1 MFYGVG
7 VVHNCYEGSVVC
19 GWLGVLSVKRRVR
32 FVTVWRRTCER
43 HKSQSLQDYSTA
55 GGRSQD
61 SRWSRSCVMFVSKA
75 GEKREAR
82 LTQPKG

>member
-1 MFYGVG
+1 MFYG

-19 GWLGVLSVKRRVR
+19 GWLGVLSVKRHVR

-61 SRWSRSCVMFVSKA
+61 SVMCDVCVESVERR
-75 GEKREAR
+75 GR
-82 LTQPKG
+82 PD